1 MNDVLLDSDIL
12 IDFSKK
18 DPFVTERLEELQKA
32 SACYLSIISYMEL
45 LIGARNKEES
55 RIITSFL
62 ERGGFGII
70 HINLTISYK
79 AVDLIKS
86 FALSHGLKI
95 PDALIAATALDEN
108 LSIYTRNLKHFCH
121 IPNLK
126 ILN

>member
-1 MNDVLLDSDIL
+1 MNNVLLDSDIL
-12 IDFSKK
+12 IDFSRK
-18 DPFVTERLEELQKA
+18 DPFVTERLEELRKT
-32 SACYLSIISYMEL
+32 SLCCLSVISYMEL

-62 ERGGFGII
+62 GGFSII
-70 HINLTISYK
+70 HINLSISFK
-79 AVDLIKS
+79 ALDLMKS

-95 PDALIAATALDEN
+95 PDALIAATALDED